1 MANEYSIEWTGDQSF
16 KISFND
22 LFTYCLITSLY
33 GDNFNG
39 VYGPLNFAKISG
51 LNIEA
56 QQLAGLVFT
65 SNNGGYGVFS
75 CTGINTAAPSYIEE
89 VFILFGER
97 AAINTR
103 AQDIVKGY
111 ASTASTSGANN
122 AIQSATWSAI
132 VTRQQSTP
140 LSTPTGLYADNIK
153 SDSATTHWTGDANA
167 SNYKVQYKA
176 AGDTVWTETYTD

>member
-16 KISFND
+16 RISFNN
-22 LFTYCLITSLY
+22 LYTYCLITSLY

-39 VYGPLNFAKISG
+39 AYGPLNFTKISG
-51 LNIEA
+51 LNIDA
-56 QQLAGLVFT
+56 QQRVGVVVA
-65 SNNGGYGVFS
+65 SNNGGFGTFL

-89 VFILFGER
+89 VFILFGD
-97 AAINTR
+97 ASAINTR
-103 AQDIVKGY
+103 AADIVKAY
-111 ASTASTSGANN
+111 ASTQSTSGANN
-122 AIQSATWSAI
+122 AIKNATWDAI

-140 LSTPTGLYADNIK
+140 LATPAGLYADNIT
-153 SDSATTHWTGDANA
+153 SDSATTHWTGDENA